1 MEEDK
6 KNMTKRKGQLT
17 IDGMVDIERIPMSS
31 QFTREGA
38 LDAIAKFVACDDQA
52 LAVVEKPIFR
62 NCLIAMRPKTTRND
76 LPSIH
81 NLEVHIHNEF
91 GNWLKTLKNDI
102 LVSKKEEN
110 SHVLDSPETQEAP
123 GKISAT
129 ADGWTADNTKGS
141 FLGMTAHW
149 IEVKDKKWNMRSEVV
164 GFQPVSGDH
173 SGWNLGRYF
182 VGLCDRVGIFNK
194 DGSKVVT
201 IY

>member
-1 MEEDK
+1 MEEE
-6 KNMTKRKGQLT
+6 KNMSKGKGQLK
-17 IDGMVDIERIPMSS
+17 IDGMVDIQRIPISS
-31 QFTREGA
+31 QFTCEGA

-62 NCLIAMRPKTTRND
+62 NCLIAMRQKTTRND

-81 NLEVHIHNEF
+81 NLEVHIHNGF
-91 GNWLKTLKNDI
+91 RNWLRTLKNDI

-149 IEVKDKKWNMRSEVV
+149 IEVKDNKWNMRSEVV
-164 GFQPVSGDH
+164 GFQPVSGDG
-173 SGWNLGRYF
+173 SQWLESWAILGQ
-182 VGLCDRVGIFNK
+182 IM
-194 DGSKVVT
+194 
-201 IY
+201 